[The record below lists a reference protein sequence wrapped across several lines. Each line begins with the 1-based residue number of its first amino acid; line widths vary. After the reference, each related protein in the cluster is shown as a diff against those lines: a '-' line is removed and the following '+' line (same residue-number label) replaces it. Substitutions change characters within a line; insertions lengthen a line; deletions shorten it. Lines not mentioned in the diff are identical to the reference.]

1 MTIHS
6 FHQKTPLDIAIEEG
20 YVKIVKYLREAQEVS
35 IKTVLFGGLAV
46 PS

>member
-6 FHQKTPLDIAIEEG
+6 FHQKTPLDIAIEER
-20 YVKIVKYLREAQEVS
+20 YVKIVEDLKEAQEVS
-35 IKTVLFGGLAV
+35 IQGCTVWGLAD